1 MHSSYTFDSYW
12 PHAILP
18 CCTSWVCLVTLDLVL
33 MQALSDVAAKLSAHR
48 VPIAAVGLDNHQ
60 ELCIMSPPVN
70 TRPGGLTPTKVG
82 PTRESQID
90 SLEMPWCFCICSAAF
105 TVLADSLSGDCESVQ

>member
-70 TRPGGLTPTKVG
+70 TRPGGLTPTKVRDTDALV
-82 PTRESQID
+82 PLTQQ
-90 SLEMPWCFCICSAAF
+90 CFSHS
-105 TVLADSLSGDCESVQ
+105 LADSLVGGP